1 MADQFPPDLDKRT
14 EEETKLRSFHEG
26 NAIAI
31 EQSRRGLSKP
41 LDLESV
47 LAHVEERLAHLSQ

>member
-1 MADQFPPDLDKRT
+1 MPHDFPPDLDART
-14 EEETKLRSFHEG
+14 EIEAKLRSWREG

-41 LDLESV
+41 LDLESI
-47 LAHVEERLAHLSQ
+47 LARIEARLANRT